1 MTILHLGGV
10 LFPMTIRF
18 LRIFTFFMCAF
29 TTGIVNART
38 LHVGNKTFALSQ
50 TKYTTP
56 SLAFG
61 IGNEVWYAPLAP
73 IFINESLHFRYKN
86 IPFSV
91 DVPDD
96 YPDLLTEY
104 NCPQIFTDTENYT
117 YDENGRLIGAD
128 ENLWLKNTKT
138 NTIRTDFYASPKSRA
153 ELIMRWDEDYNET
166 GTWFF
171 GHSKPDKSS
180 GFTFSINWNKTRGYN
195 HRLQPWLCAYQSSG
209 CTYKYRD
216 TTPANIKFTKQ
227 TYILDAKNRKFS
239 IGTQTITGLSR
250 PSSDTTFRPLVLFG
264 YSNPTYA
271 NVPYNNYIY
280 MYEAKL
286 YEDDVLMRHFVPVP
300 ACMRIGDFIVPENG
314 MWDIVEQKFYG
325 NSGTGSFIYGKD
337 E

>member
-1 MTILHLGGV
+1 MTIILFGGV
-10 LFPMTIRF
+10 LFPMNIRF
-18 LRIFTFFMCAF
+18 LCVFIFLMCAF
-29 TTGIVNART
+29 TAGIVNAHT
-38 LHVGNKTFALSQ
+38 LHIGNKSFALSQ
-50 TKYTTP
+50 TKYTSP

-61 IGNEVWYAPLAP
+61 IGNEVWYGTLTISPLTDT
-73 IFINESLHFRYKN
+73 LHIKHDNKTYFLCE
-86 IPFSV
+86 P
-91 DVPDD
+91 
-96 YPDLLTEY
+96 
-104 NCPQIFTDTENYT
+104 FTDTENYT
-117 YDENGRLIGAD
+117 YDENGRLIDAD

-138 NTIRTDFYASPKSRA
+138 NAILTDFYASPKSRA

-166 GTWFF
+166 GAWFF

-195 HRLQPWLCAYQSSG
+195 HRLQPWLCAFQSSG

-239 IGTQTITGLSR
+239 IGTQTITSLSR
-250 PSSDTTFRPLVLFG
+250 PSSDTTSRPLVLFG

-300 ACMRIGDFIVPENG
+300 ACMRVGDFVVPENG